1 MFGTGTNGVLVAE
14 AQLVQGLIRVLGAEI
29 SDLLYFHRKRQKV
42 GRNRRLDNK
51 AKLSPCIL
59 CASRRRRDMPYR
71 DLVNQAK
78 HTAQALGCSALMPN
92 ADGGN
97 TTDGKGCLT
106 YTPVGPGT
114 LRSISSL
121 SLQTQDHLLRKF
133 PTEK

>member
-78 HTAQALGCSALMPN
+78 HTAQAWAARPSCRMQMVVTQQTARVASHTLQLGQVLSGAF
-92 ADGGN
+92 
-97 TTDGKGCLT
+97 
-106 YTPVGPGT
+106 
-114 LRSISSL
+114 LRSHFKPKTIC
-121 SLQTQDHLLRKF
+121 
-133 PTEK
+133 